1 MLIRS
6 ESMGKNQ
13 KHSRMVIQK
22 KVPTITKGPQVVM
35 VHSQNL
41 IRGWIQPVLTI
52 PSAIREHQIIQII
65 KCMVHLNQHVGVI
78 K

>member
-1 MLIRS
+1 
-6 ESMGKNQ
+6 MGKNQ

-41 IRGWIQPVLTI
+41 IRGWIRPVIGI
-52 PSAIREHQIIQII
+52 PLAIRGHQIIQII
-65 KCMVHLNQHVGVI
+65 KRILHLNQHVGVI